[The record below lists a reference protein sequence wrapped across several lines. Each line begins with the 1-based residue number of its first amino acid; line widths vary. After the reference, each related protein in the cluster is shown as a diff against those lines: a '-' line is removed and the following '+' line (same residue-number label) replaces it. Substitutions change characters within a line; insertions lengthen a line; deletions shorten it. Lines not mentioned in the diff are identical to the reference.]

1 MHRYDP
7 EILSEAF
14 DNAYLI
20 VTGKSTFDEILD
32 NKDEVMLPFNMLE
45 NEECDVDIL
54 IQYYEEEE
62 EYERCAELMKF
73 RNGKKSS
80 VCI

>member
-1 MHRYDP
+1 
-7 EILSEAF
+7 
-14 DNAYLI
+14 
-20 VTGKSTFDEILD
+20 
-32 NKDEVMLPFNMLE
+32 MLPFNMLE
-45 NEECDVDIL
+45 NEECDIDVL

-73 RNGKKSS
+73 RNGKKSR